1 MQISVI
7 IPTYKPQHYLWQTL
21 ESLLEQTLDPEQFE
35 ILIVLNGPRDPYIT
49 RINEF
54 IANVD
59 ERYPEPRPDIR
70 LLYTEIPSVSNAR
83 NRGIDAAAGSYLA
96 FIDDDDWVSPTYL
109 SDLLTTAGLA
119 KLPYELSPRGSRT
132 IVEANVL
139 NFKNGQYAEGY
150 LRRAYQRCSTLDRI
164 TLNAGRSLLSSSC
177 CKLIPRTVIG
187 DHRYVTNITHG
198 EDALF
203 MATISHR
210 IRSIRLA
217 APEAI
222 YYRRIHAASAQHR
235 QRSIP
240 RHLLNTARLL
250 TRYTLLLLQIWRYNP
265 KFILTR
271 IAATLRRLI
280 IIRPAL

>member
-7 IPTYKPQHYLWQTL
+7 IPTYKPQHFLWQTL

-35 ILIVLNGPRDPYIT
+35 IIIVLNGPRDPYIT
-49 RINEF
+49 HINEF
-54 IANVD
+54 IATVD
-59 ERYPEPRPDIR
+59 ERFPEPRPEIR
-70 LLYTEIPSVSNAR
+70 LLYTDKPSVSNAR
-83 NRGIDAAAGSYLA
+83 NHGIDAAIGSYLA

-109 SDLLTTAGLA
+109 SDLLTTTGLA
-119 KLPYELSPRGSRT
+119 KLPYELSQRGSRT

-139 NFKNGQYAEGY
+139 NYKNGQYSEGY
-150 LRRAYQRCSTLDRI
+150 LARAYHRCTGLERI
-164 TLNAGRSLLSSSC
+164 SLNTGRSFLSSSC
-177 CKLIPRTVIG
+177 CKLIPRNVIG

-222 YYRRIHAASAQHR
+222 YYRRIHPNSAQHR
-235 QRSIP
+235 KRSIP
-240 RHLLNTARLL
+240 LHLLNTARLL
-250 TRYTLLLLQIWRYNP
+250 LRYSLLILQFWRYNP
-265 KFILTR
+265 KFIATR
-271 IAATLRRLI
+271 IAATLRRLFV
-280 IIRPAL
+280 IRSSL

>member
-35 ILIVLNGPRDPYIT
+35 ILIVLNGPRDPYLNN
-49 RINEF
+49 INEF
-54 IANVD
+54 VANVD
-59 ERYPEPRPDIR
+59 ERFPEPRPTIR
-70 LLYTEIPSVSNAR
+70 ILYTEKPSVSNAR
-83 NRGIDAAAGSYLA
+83 NRGIDAATGSYLA
-96 FIDDDDWVSPTYL
+96 FVDDDDWVSATYL
-109 SDLLTTAGLA
+109 SDLLSTAGIA
-119 KLPYELSPRGSRT
+119 KLPYELSPKGSRT

-139 NFKNGQYAEGY
+139 NVENDTFTEGY
-150 LRRAYQRCSTLDRI
+150 LTRAFKRCSKLDRI

-177 CKLIPRTVIG
+177 CKLIPRAVIG

-210 IRSIRLA
+210 IRSIRLT

-222 YYRRIHAASAQHR
+222 YFRRIHADSAQHKKR
-235 QRSIP
+235 NIL
-240 RHLLNTARLL
+240 RHIINTSRLML
-250 TRYTLLLLQIWRYNP
+250 RYCVLIVQFWRYNP
-265 KFILTR
+265 KFIATR
-271 IAATLRRLI
+271 MAATMRRLFI
-280 IIRPAL
+280 LRPAL